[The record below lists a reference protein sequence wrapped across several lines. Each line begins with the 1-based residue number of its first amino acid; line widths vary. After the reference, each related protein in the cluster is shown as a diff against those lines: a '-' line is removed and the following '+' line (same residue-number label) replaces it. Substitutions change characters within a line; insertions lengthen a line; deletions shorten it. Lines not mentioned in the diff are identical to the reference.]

1 VSQGACQ
8 NAEEEEDKE
17 SRRMKVR
24 VRRRRRRRRRNHNS
38 IIRALMYTCPS
49 RCPHVDRH
57 VYSTLSADPDTP
69 STPAHPR
76 KIRRHMY
83 VYTC

>member
-8 NAEEEEDKE
+8 NAEEEEEKE

-24 VRRRRRRRRRNHNS
+24 VRRRRRNHNS
-38 IIRALMYTCPS
+38 IIRD
-49 RCPHVDRH
+49 VDRH
-57 VYSTLSADPDTP
+57 VYSTLSTDPDTP
-69 STPAHPR
+69 SSPAHPR